1 MADKPNPTFKS
12 RLRSPADETWRE
24 CVLDTEPL
32 IALDPAWPKM
42 TLPEVEAA
50 LTGPGGRF
58 EMETV
63 TINGVPTRT
72 WKNAPPSLAWLA
84 QASRAHGE
92 RVFTIYED
100 ERVTYDAN
108 FRAVATLANKLQEM
122 GIGKGDRVGLAMRNL
137 PEWPVIFFA
146 VVSIGAIVVPL
157 NAWWTA
163 GELEY
168 GIDDSGA
175 RLLFVDDE
183 RYQRLKAHAAP
194 LPAME
199 RMIVSRASAALDDSA
214 LRLEELIGTPHDYA
228 TLPEVGFPAVEIAPD
243 DEATIFYTSG
253 TTGNPK
259 GALGTHRNMTTNIM
273 SGGYNGARSLLR
285 RGEEIPA
292 PTPRVTL
299 TVIPLFHVT
308 ACSAGMMGSI
318 AAGSSLIFMRKWDT
332 VRAMEI
338 IEREKVNITGG
349 VPTVAWQILEHPD
362 RPKYDLSS
370 LEAIAYGGAPSAPEL
385 VKRIHTEF
393 GALPG
398 NGWGMTETMATVTGH
413 SSEDYLNRPTSAGP
427 PVPVADLKIM
437 DEEGVNELPIGEV
450 GELWA
455 RGPMIVKGYWNKP
468 EATAATF
475 IDGWVR
481 TGDLARVDEEGFV
494 YIVDRAKDMIIRG
507 GENIYSS
514 EVENVLYAH
523 PAVTDCALIG
533 IPHRTLGEE
542 PAAVVHLAPGME
554 ATEAEL
560 QAWVRERLAIFKTP
574 VAIRFVHETL
584 PRNANGKIL
593 KKDLKVLF
601 EDRVGQAA

>member
-1 MADKPNPTFKS
+1 M
-12 RLRSPADETWRE
+12 
-24 CVLDTEPL
+24 DTEPL

-42 TLPEVEAA
+42 TLAEVEAA
-50 LTGPGGRF
+50 LTAPGARF
-58 EMETV
+58 EMETIA
-63 TINGVPTRT
+63 INGVPTRV
-72 WKNAPPSLAWLA
+72 WKHAPPTLAWLA
-84 QASRAHGE
+84 QASRAHGA
-92 RVFTIYED
+92 RLFTIYED
-100 ERVTYDAN
+100 ERVTYEAN
-108 FRAVATLANKLQEM
+108 FRAVATLAGKLQEM
-122 GIGKGDRVGLAMRNL
+122 GVAKGDRVALAMRNL

-146 VVSIGAIVVPL
+146 AASIGAIVVPL

-175 RLLFVDDE
+175 ALLFVDDE
-183 RYQRLKAHAAP
+183 RYQRLRAHDAP
-194 LPAME
+194 LPALE
-199 RMIVSRASAALDDSA
+199 RMIVARAASVLDGPA
-214 LRLEELIGTPHDYA
+214 VRLEDLIGTPHDYA
-228 TLPEVGFPAVEIAPD
+228 TLPEVALPVVEIAPD
-243 DEATIFYTSG
+243 DDATIFYTSG
-253 TTGNPK
+253 TTGHPK
-259 GALGTHRNMTTNIM
+259 GALGTHRNLMSNIM
-273 SGGYNGARSLLR
+273 SSGYTAARSLLR
-285 RGEEIPA
+285 RGEELPA
-292 PTPRVTL
+292 APLPRTTL

-308 ACSAGMMGSI
+308 ACSAAMMGSI

-349 VPTVAWQILEHPD
+349 VPTVAWQLLEHPD
-362 RPKYDLSS
+362 RGKYDLSS

-385 VKRIHTEF
+385 VRRIHSEF

-437 DEEGVNELPIGEV
+437 AEDGVTELPVGEV

-455 RGPMIVKGYWNKP
+455 RGPMIVKGYWNRP
-468 EATAATF
+468 DATRETF
-475 IDGWVR
+475 VEGWVR
-481 TGDLARVDEEGFV
+481 TGDLARLDEEGFLFV
-494 YIVDRAKDMIIRG
+494 VDRAKDMIIRG

-542 PAAVVHLAPGME
+542 PAAVVHLAPGMT

-574 VAIRFVHETL
+574 VAVRFVHETL

-593 KKDLKVLF
+593 KKDLKALF
-601 EDRVGQAA
+601 DDRVGVAA